1 MTAWRLVCTD
11 CGAIFP
17 PDGPEYLCPGCS
29 RTHRPGSS
37 PRGVLR
43 VAYESFDASLPDPRF
58 TDSAR
63 WLPLLPLVSAD
74 SLPPLPVGPT
84 PLIEAP
90 RLGRAIGL
98 SRIRIKNDT
107 VLPTGSLKDRASAV
121 VVARARELGRDTVVT
136 ASTGNA
142 AVALSAMAAAVG
154 IRAVILVPR
163 TAPIAKRVQM
173 LVFGATLVPIDG
185 TYDDAY
191 ALSLEATAAFG
202 WYNRS
207 TAYNPHTIEGKK
219 TVAFEIWEQLGRDV
233 PDAVV
238 VPTGDGVILAGV
250 HKGFCDLRDAGLT
263 DRMPRLVAVQ
273 AEGSAAI
280 ARSLARDD
288 DEVEGLAASR
298 TLADSISVGTPA
310 AGRWAKRA
318 IRETGGAAVTVP
330 DEAILSAIPLLGR
343 AQGIFAEPAAAA
355 AVAGAAEALRQG
367 NVRADETVVLLVTGT
382 GLKDV
387 AAAERAVLMPEPIAP
402 SIEALRARVE
412 RPG

>member
-1 MTAWRLVCTD
+1 
-11 CGAIFP
+11 
-17 PDGPEYLCPGCS
+17 
-29 RTHRPGSS
+29 
-37 PRGVLR
+37 
-43 VAYESFDASLPDPRF
+43 
-58 TDSAR
+58 
-63 WLPLLPLVSAD
+63 
-74 SLPPLPVGPT
+74 
-84 PLIEAP
+84 LIEAP